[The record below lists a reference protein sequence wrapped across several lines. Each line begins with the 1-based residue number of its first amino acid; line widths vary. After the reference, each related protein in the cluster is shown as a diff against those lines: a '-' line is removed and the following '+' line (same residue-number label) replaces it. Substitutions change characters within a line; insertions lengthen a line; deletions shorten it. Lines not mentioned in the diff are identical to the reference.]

1 MAYMRYSIYAVA
13 RKNDEMMLSI
23 YSTVDI
29 LYNILNTKRLNI
41 TVQLRIKRLFNT
53 A

>member
-13 RKNDEMMLSI
+13 CKN
-23 YSTVDI
+23 Y
-29 LYNILNTKRLNI
+29 TKKQKKIHIDSQSGVNS
-41 TVQLRIKRLFNT
+41 